1 VHATHLDDDETFRL
15 AKSGAVAG
23 LCPSTEANLGDGVF
37 NAPDY
42 FLQNGRWAV
51 GGDSHVGVDPFRE
64 LALIEYSQRL
74 ISARRNI
81 LATPGVASIGG
92 GLYRQA
98 LAGGAQASG
107 QRTGA
112 IAAQCHADLVVLNS
126 DDVALVE
133 HEGDALLDA
142 AIFGPSRRPVR
153 DVMAGGAWVVRG
165 GRHANEQPALAQYRA
180 TLKHLLH

>member
-1 VHATHLDDDETFRL
+1 
-15 AKSGAVAG
+15 
-23 LCPSTEANLGDGVF
+23 
-37 NAPDY
+37 
-42 FLQNGRWAV
+42 LQNGRWAV